1 MGEESGKVTGH
12 EREGGPRSTKTDED
26 KSVIFTFYD
35 SFVFFLSCLL
45 KAMMVTHSWDAR
57 NFQAESTARRGNV
70 TSCCEGWS

>member
-35 SFVFFLSCLL
+35 SFVFFLC
-45 KAMMVTHSWDAR
+45 HDGDAFMGR
-57 NFQAESTARRGNV
+57 A
-70 TSCCEGWS
+70 